1 MAKWTIDP
9 THSEVLFKVKHLV
22 ISNVT
27 GSFNVFEG
35 AAETSSEDF
44 SDAKITFSAN
54 VDSIDTNQAQRDA
67 HLKSAD
73 FFDVANF
80 PKLEFTSSSFS
91 KKGDREYILKGDLTL
106 HGVTKPVEL
115 AVEYGGTAK
124 DPYGQTKAG
133 FEVTGKLNRSE
144 YGLTWN
150 AATETGGLVVSD
162 EVKLLATVQVV
173 KQA

>member
-35 AAETSSEDF
+35 AADTSADDF

-67 HLKSAD
+67 HLKSPD
-73 FFDVANF
+73 FFDAAKF
-80 PKLEFTSSSFS
+80 PKLEFTSTSFS

-150 AATETGGLVVSD
+150 AATEAGGVVVSD
-162 EVKLLATVQVV
+162 EVKLLATVQVI

>member
-9 THSEVLFKVKHLV
+9 AHSEVLFKVKHLM
-22 ISNVT
+22 ITNVT
-27 GSFNVFEG
+27 GAFGTFEG
-35 AAETSSEDF
+35 SAESNADDF
-44 SDAKITFSAN
+44 SDAKITFSADI
-54 VDSIDTNQAQRDA
+54 DSIDTNQVQRDA

-73 FFDVANF
+73 FFDIANH
-80 PKLEFTSSSFS
+80 PKLEFTSTSFS
-91 KKGDREYILKGDLTL
+91 KKGDREYVLKGDLTL

-124 DPYGQTKAG
+124 DPYGQIKAG

-150 AATETGGLVVSD
+150 AATEAGGVVVSD
-162 EVKLLATVQVV
+162 EVKLLATVQVI

>member
-35 AAETSSEDF
+35 AAETSADDF
-44 SDAKITFSAN
+44 NDAKITFSAN

-80 PKLEFTSSSFS
+80 PKLEFTSTSFS

-150 AATETGGLVVSD
+150 AATEAGGVVVSD
-162 EVKLLATVQVV
+162 EVKLLATVQVI
-173 KQA
+173 KQS

>member
-35 AAETSSEDF
+35 AAETSADDF

-91 KKGDREYILKGDLTL
+91 KKGNREYILKGDLTL

-150 AATETGGLVVSD
+150 AATEAGGVVVSD
-162 EVKLLATVQVV
+162 EVKLLATVQVI

>member
-9 THSEVLFKVKHLV
+9 AHSEVLFKVKHLM
-22 ISNVT
+22 ITNVT
-27 GSFNVFEG
+27 GAFAVFEG
-35 AAETSSEDF
+35 GAESEADDF
-44 SDAKITFSAN
+44 SDAKITFSADI
-54 VDSIDTNQAQRDA
+54 DSIDTNQSQRDA

-73 FFDVANF
+73 FFDAAQY
-80 PKLEFTSSSFS
+80 PKLQFVSTSFS

-115 AVEYGGTAK
+115 AVEFGGIAK

-133 FEVTGKLNRSE
+133 FDVTGKLNRSD

-150 AATETGGLVVSD
+150 AATETGGVVVSD
-162 EVKLLATVQVV
+162 EVKLLANIQVI

>member
-35 AAETSSEDF
+35 AAETSLDDF

-80 PKLEFTSSSFS
+80 PKLEFTSTSFS

-162 EVKLLATVQVV
+162 EVKLLATVQVI

>member
-35 AAETSSEDF
+35 AAETSADDF
-44 SDAKITFSAN
+44 SDAKITFSAS

-80 PKLEFTSSSFS
+80 PKLEFTSTSFS

-150 AATETGGLVVSD
+150 AATEAGGVVVSD
-162 EVKLLATVQVV
+162 EVKLLATVQVI

>member
-35 AAETSSEDF
+35 AAETGADDF

-80 PKLEFTSSSFS
+80 PKLEFTSTSFS

-150 AATETGGLVVSD
+150 AATEAGGVVVSD
-162 EVKLLATVQVV
+162 EVKLLATVQVI

>member
-35 AAETSSEDF
+35 AAETSADDF

-80 PKLEFTSSSFS
+80 PKLEFTSTSFS

-150 AATETGGLVVSD
+150 AATEAGGVVVSD
-162 EVKLLATVQVV
+162 EVKLLATVQVI